1 MNLKQ
6 AQILDAAFNLFYNH
20 GFHAVGINEIIKEA
34 NVAKKTLYNHFPSKN
49 ELILAT
55 LEQHHQK
62 IMLHINTKL
71 TLAVPGKDAILVL
84 FECLDSWLNDQANEL
99 PVFNGCYFNKAH
111 AEFSAVNPVITSF
124 CISHK
129 QNIKAIFQDQVN
141 DFEDDAEKNKLLT
154 DLLILLREG
163 VLSDT
168 LSLTKKNN
176 AAQAIRFIENL
187 LRFKR

>member
-6 AQILDAAFNLFYNH
+6 RQILDAAFDLFYQR
-20 GFHAVGINEIIKEA
+20 GFHAVGINEIIKQA
-34 NVAKKTLYNHFPSKN
+34 NVAKKTLYNHFPSKDD
-49 ELILAT
+49 LILAT
-55 LEQHHQK
+55 LELHHQD
-62 IMLHINTKL
+62 IVQDINAKL

-84 FECLDSWLNDQANEL
+84 FECLDTWLNDQTNEL

-111 AEFSAVNPVITSF
+111 AEFSTINPDITSF

-129 QNIKAIFQDQVN
+129 QSIKTIFQEQVN

-168 LSLTKKNN
+168 QSLTKKNN